1 VDDVCAHD
9 VERAVVMA
17 NGGGVETPCCNEVA
31 LLFSVN

>member
-9 VERAVVMA
+9 VECAVMIA
-17 NGGGVETPCCNEVA
+17 NGGGVETACCNEVA